1 MAETVEA
8 SQRGASRGKNRLA
21 IIAALACVVVGAT
34 FGYNAYGAN
43 DSTME
48 GVVYEEQQMASTV
61 VDAGSPSINRRRLS
75 GVERLL
81 ESEPEPED
89 EDTTKEQVLI
99 EKIAKKLEPVD
110 IRFNIDEEVKDAL
123 ETGEFETRKKG
134 EEEVEDKATMVPH
147 QFLHLHHMKTGGTSI
162 DRLLRCSMDR
172 LKKEANYNV
181 PYFTIHECSR
191 NRFAQCLTDP
201 ENTCRA
207 KMEIASVLSY
217 CAALKYLDEFG
228 WWNDGNRDNQIKAFT
243 VLRHP
248 VDRVWSMFRFQTKNC
263 YKCQPLKDIYEKL
276 EAGEDT
282 GVDKLCLAQLQNHE
296 VNNLLSTEWPLEVT
310 ELDFE
315 NNIEHLD
322 MSSKMVQE
330 AVDNMKGFFTIIGIT
345 ERLPETA
352 ELLGKT
358 FPWMNLEP
366 SKEYETTS
374 QCELPHAN
382 ASPKN
387 NRCGEDGKSHWDLPK
402 QPDQETYDLIMKHN
416 ALDME
421 LYESAVAYFELQVK
435 ALESAE

>member
-1 MAETVEA
+1 MSETMEA
-8 SQRGASRGKNRLA
+8 SQRGRGKNRLA
-21 IIAALACVVVGAT
+21 IIAALACVIVGAT
-34 FGYNAYGAN
+34 FGYNSQGAN
-43 DSTME
+43 GSSVE
-48 GVVYEEQQMASTV
+48 SVVHDERQLASTV
-61 VDAGSPSINRRRLS
+61 VDASINRRKLS

-89 EDTTKEQVLI
+89 EDSTKEQVLI

-110 IRFNIDEEVKDAL
+110 IRFNIDEEVKEAV
-123 ETGEFETRKKG
+123 ETGEMEVHKKG
-134 EEEVEDKATMVPH
+134 EEEVEDKPTMVPH

-162 DRLLRCSMDR
+162 DRLLRCSMER

-181 PYFTIHECSR
+181 PYYSIHECSR
-191 NRFAQCLTDP
+191 SRFAQCLTDP

-207 KMEIASVLSY
+207 KMEVASVMSY

-228 WWNDGNRDNQIKAFT
+228 WWNDGNKDNQIKAFT

-248 VDRVWSMFRFQTKNC
+248 ADRVWSMFRFQTKNC
-263 YKCQPLKDIYEKL
+263 YKCQPLKEIYEKL
-276 EAGEDT
+276 DAGEDT
-282 GVDKLCLAQLQNHE
+282 GVDKLCLGQLQNHE

-310 ELDFE
+310 ELDYE
-315 NNIEHLD
+315 NNMEHLD

-330 AVDNMKGFFTIIGIT
+330 AVDNMKDFFTVIGIT

-366 SKEYETTS
+366 SEDYETTS

-387 NRCGEDGKSHWDLPK
+387 NRCRDDGKSHWDLPD

-421 LYESAVAYFELQVK
+421 LYEAAVAYFELQVK